1 MSSKREKRRDQLI
14 ALGVQLFA
22 NKPYD
27 EVVIEDLAAA
37 AGASKGLLYHY
48 FGSKKAFYL
57 ACVRMV
63 TNRLVAEIESIDT
76 DDPVGAVET
85 GLHRFL
91 DFLERHGQVYRSL
104 MIGASG
110 GDLGVHE
117 LFDETRGVIA
127 AMLLDELGVP
137 PDHALYR
144 STARAW
150 IGSVEAAAL
159 DRLQHGDPDRDAFVS
174 MQARALADRLLHVH
188 RLDPG
193 AASPRAIDA
202 ARSALSR

>member
-1 MSSKREKRRDQLI
+1 MSSKREKRREQLI

-63 TNRLVAEIESIDT
+63 TGRLVAEIEGIDT
-76 DDPVGAVET
+76 TDPVGAVQD
-85 GLHRFL
+85 GLRRFL
-91 DFLERHGQVYRSL
+91 DFLERHGKVYRSL

-117 LFDETRGVIA
+117 LFDETRSVIA
-127 AMLLDELGVP
+127 AMLLTELGVP
-137 PDHALYR
+137 VDHALYR
-144 STARAW
+144 NTARAW
-150 IGSVEAAAL
+150 IGAVESAAL
-159 DRLQHGDPDRDAFVS
+159 DWLQHGNPEREAFVS
-174 MQARALADRLLHVH
+174 MQSMALADRLLHVH
-188 RLDPG
+188 RLDPS
-193 AASPRAIDA
+193 AASARAIEA
-202 ARSALSR
+202 ARVAVAG